1 MARRVGPF
9 MRLAFPSRK
18 TNTILLDGEKLL
30 HTDAARAAMKKEG
43 LRPLPSWPPESPDL
57 NPQEN
62 VWAWAEPKLRRAE
75 AKADS
80 FKKFKQRVVSV
91 CQKYP
96 SGEKLVESL
105 AGRVERCLKLRGGST
120 GK

>member
-1 MARRVGPF
+1 